1 MNTFVEGVRDILPA
15 ELRKR
20 RIIYQT
26 IREVFESSGYREVI
40 TPTLESLELY
50 AGIEGLV
57 DKNEMFKVVD
67 DRGQILVL
75 RPDLTMPIAR
85 LAASRFQ
92 NSPRPLKFSYLSSA
106 FQSKNSQS
114 LSLKEKTQAG
124 VELIG
129 SDSLESDLEM
139 ILLLIKTMKKAG
151 VKEPLIDIGHADLI
165 NEIFSDLKI
174 AKEEKKDLRKLLA
187 AKNKVGIKNYIKKI
201 NLTDD
206 TAEILLSLPALFG
219 NPKKVVERLNNMP
232 LSADTRDVLKTLEK
246 LFNKLEEFN
255 SLKYITFD
263 PMLISRHG
271 YYTGLIFKGYAEGY
285 SNLLAS
291 GGRYDNLTE
300 KFGVEEAAVGFA
312 LEIENLLDF
321 LNRTENFSGDLTRRF
336 LISYA
341 GKDYF
346 KFAYELAED
355 LREAGF
361 AAEVYNGADK
371 EYLDFQQID
380 FEIYIKNE
388 NIELKQNN
396 GEKAVFTKNRKEA
409 LEYLILN
416 KIEEWK

>member
-1 MNTFVEGVRDILPA
+1 MNAFVEGVRDILPA

-20 RIIYQT
+20 RAIYQT
-26 IREVFESSGYREVI
+26 IREVFEANAYREVI

-57 DKNEMFKVVD
+57 DKSEMFKVVD
-67 DRGQILVL
+67 DKGQILVL

-92 NSPRPLKFSYLSSA
+92 DSPRPLKFSYLSSA

-129 SDSLESDLEM
+129 SASLESDLEM
-139 ILLLIKTMKKAG
+139 ILLLIKTMEKVG
-151 VKEPLIDIGHADLI
+151 VEEPLVDIGHADLI
-165 NEIFSDLKI
+165 NEIFADLKI
-174 AKEEKKDLRKLLA
+174 AETEKKELRQLLA
-187 AKNKVGIKNYIKKI
+187 AKNKVGIKNYIKDI
-201 NLTDD
+201 ELTEDA
-206 TAEILLSLPALFG
+206 AEVLLRLPSLFG
-219 NPKKVVERLNNMP
+219 APKKVVKELEEMP
-232 LSADTRDVLKTLEK
+232 LSVETKEALKTLDK
-246 LFNKLEEFN
+246 LFNKLEEFEV
-255 SLKYITFD
+255 LKYITFD

-271 YYTGLIFKGYAEGY
+271 YYTGLIFKGYAKGY

-300 KFGVEEAAVGFA
+300 KFGVEEPAVGFA
-312 LEIENLLDF
+312 LEIENLLDY
-321 LNRTENFSGDLTRRF
+321 LNRTENFSEDLEKRF
-336 LISYA
+336 LISYQQNE
-341 GKDYF
+341 DL

-355 LREAGF
+355 LRNAGF
-361 AAEVYNGADK
+361 VTEVYNEADK

-380 FEIYIKNE
+380 FKISLQADKL
-388 NIELKQNN
+388 ELKQNG
-396 GEKAVFTKNRKEA
+396 GESTVIERNQKEA

-416 KIEEWK
+416 KIEEWE

>member
-1 MNTFVEGVRDILPA
+1 MNAFVEGVRDILPA

-20 RIIYQT
+20 RAIYQT
-26 IREVFESSGYREVI
+26 IREVFEANAYREVI

-57 DKNEMFKVVD
+57 DKSEMFKVVD

-92 NSPRPLKFSYLSSA
+92 DSPRPLKFSYLSSA

-139 ILLLIKTMKKAG
+139 ILLLIKTMQKVG
-151 VKEPLIDIGHADLI
+151 VEEPLVDIGHADLI
-165 NEIFSDLKI
+165 NEIFADLKI
-174 AKEEKKDLRKLLA
+174 AETEKKELRQLLA
-187 AKNKVGIKNYIKKI
+187 AKNKVGIKNYIKDI
-201 NLTDD
+201 EVTEDA
-206 TAEILLSLPALFG
+206 AEVLLRLPSLFG
-219 NPKKVVERLNNMP
+219 APKKVVKELEKMP
-232 LSADTRDVLKTLEK
+232 LSTETKDALKTLEK
-246 LFNKLEEFN
+246 LFNKLEEFEA
-255 SLKYITFD
+255 LKYITFD

-271 YYTGLIFKGYAEGY
+271 YYTGLIFKGYAKGY

-300 KFGVEEAAVGFA
+300 KFGVEEPAVGFA
-312 LEIENLLDF
+312 LEIENLLDY
-321 LNRTENFSGDLTRRF
+321 LNRTENFSEDLEKRF
-336 LISYA
+336 LISYQQD
-341 GKDYF
+341 KDF
-346 KFAYELAED
+346 KLASELAED
-355 LREAGF
+355 LRNAGF
-361 AAEVYNGADK
+361 VTEVYNGADSK
-371 EYLDFQQID
+371 YLDFQQVD
-380 FEIYIKNE
+380 FVINLEADNL
-388 NIELKQNN
+388 ELKQYGGASAKIERNQ
-396 GEKAVFTKNRKEA
+396 KEA

-416 KIEEWK
+416 KIEEWE

>member
-1 MNTFVEGVRDILPA
+1 MNAFVEGVRDILPA

-20 RIIYQT
+20 RAIYQT
-26 IREVFESSGYREVI
+26 IRKVFEANAYQEVI

-57 DKNEMFKVVD
+57 DKSEMFKVVD

-92 NSPRPLKFSYLSSA
+92 DSPRPLKFSYLSSA

-129 SDSLESDLEM
+129 SASLESDLEM
-139 ILLLIKTMKKAG
+139 ILLLIKTMQKVG
-151 VKEPLIDIGHADLI
+151 VEEPLVDIGHADLI
-165 NEIFSDLKI
+165 NEIFADLKI
-174 AKEEKKDLRKLLA
+174 AETEKKELRQLLA
-187 AKNKVGIKNYIKKI
+187 AKNKVGIKNYIKNI
-201 NLTDD
+201 ELTEDA
-206 TAEILLSLPALFG
+206 AEVLLRLPSLFG
-219 NPKKVVERLNNMP
+219 APKKVVKELEKMP
-232 LSADTRDVLKTLEK
+232 LSTETKNALKTLEK
-246 LFNKLEEFN
+246 LFNKLEEFEA
-255 SLKYITFD
+255 LKYITFD

-271 YYTGLIFKGYAEGY
+271 YYTGLIFKGYAKGY

-300 KFGVEEAAVGFA
+300 KFGVEEPAVGFA
-312 LEIENLLDF
+312 LEIENLLDY
-321 LNRTENFSGDLTRRF
+321 LNRTENFSEDLGKRF
-336 LISYA
+336 LISYQRD
-341 GKDYF
+341 KDF
-346 KFAYELAED
+346 KLAYELAED
-355 LREAGF
+355 LRNAGF
-361 AAEVYNGADK
+361 VTEVYNEADS
-371 EYLDFQQID
+371 EYLDFQQVD
-380 FEIYIKNE
+380 FEINLEAE
-388 NIELKQNN
+388 NLELKQNGGAGTVIERN
-396 GEKAVFTKNRKEA
+396 QKEA